1 MKKMLCG
8 VMVMVAIMLF
18 GCSKPSPEEA
28 AEEYVK
34 KQFASDFG
42 AKLHTSNLA
51 YKIVKE
57 DEHNATVNVS
67 GNIFYEEDLQLVMDG
82 GKWVLRSEA
91 AQRKAVAAE
100 PEAEAET
107 AAAVEPE
114 PKPEPKP
121 EAKPEIDSEPGYET
135 ESESAIPGEAEER
148 L

>member
-91 AQRKAVAAE
+91 AQREAVAA
-100 PEAEAET
+100 EAEAET

-121 EAKPEIDSEPGYET
+121 EPEAKAKTEAET
-135 ESESAIPGEAEER
+135 ETAAAAGH
-148 L
+148 

>member
-8 VMVMVAIMLF
+8 AMVMVAIMLF

-67 GNIFYEEDLQLVMDG
+67 GNIFYEEDIQLVMDG

-91 AQRKAVAAE
+91 AQREAVAAE

-121 EAKPEIDSEPGYET
+121 EPEP
-135 ESESAIPGEAEER
+135 EAEAKAKTEAEAETAAAVGQ
-148 L
+148 

>member
-18 GCSKPSPEEA
+18 GCSAPSPEEA

-100 PEAEAET
+100 AETET

-121 EAKPEIDSEPGYET
+121 EA
-135 ESESAIPGEAEER
+135 EAEAKAKTEAEAETAAAVGQ
-148 L
+148 

>member
-67 GNIFYEEDLQLVMDG
+67 GNIFYEEDIQLVMDG
-82 GKWVLRSEA
+82 GKWVPRSEA
-91 AQRKAVAAE
+91 AQREAVAA
-100 PEAEAET
+100 EAEAET

-121 EAKPEIDSEPGYET
+121 EP
-135 ESESAIPGEAEER
+135 EAEAKTKTEAEAETAAAVGQ
-148 L
+148 

>member
-1 MKKMLCG
+1 
-8 VMVMVAIMLF
+8 MVMVAIMLF

-67 GNIFYEEDLQLVMDG
+67 GNIFYEEDIQLVMDG

-91 AQRKAVAAE
+91 AQREAVAAE

-114 PKPEPKP
+114 PEPKP
-121 EAKPEIDSEPGYET
+121 EPEPEP
-135 ESESAIPGEAEER
+135 EAEAKAKTEAETAAAVGQ
-148 L
+148 

>member
-1 MKKMLCG
+1 
-8 VMVMVAIMLF
+8 MVMVAIMLF
-18 GCSKPSPEEA
+18 GCSKLSPEEA

-91 AQRKAVAAE
+91 AQREAVA
-100 PEAEAET
+100 AEAET

-114 PKPEPKP
+114 PKPETKPEPKP
-121 EAKPEIDSEPGYET
+121 EPEAKAKTEP
-135 ESESAIPGEAEER
+135 EAEAETAAAAGH
-148 L
+148 

>member
-67 GNIFYEEDLQLVMDG
+67 GNIFYEEDIQLVMDG
-82 GKWVLRSEA
+82 GNWVLRSEA
-91 AQRKAVAAE
+91 AQREAVAAE
-100 PEAEAET
+100 AEAEAET

-114 PKPEPKP
+114 PKPEPEPEPEP
-121 EAKPEIDSEPGYET
+121 EAEAKAKT
-135 ESESAIPGEAEER
+135 EAEAETAAAVGQ
-148 L
+148 

>member
-1 MKKMLCG
+1 
-8 VMVMVAIMLF
+8 MVMVAIMLF
-18 GCSKPSPEEA
+18 GCSKLSPEEA

-100 PEAEAET
+100 AETET

-121 EAKPEIDSEPGYET
+121 EPEAKAKTEP
-135 ESESAIPGEAEER
+135 EAEAETAAAAGH
-148 L
+148 

>member
-18 GCSKPSPEEA
+18 GCSKLSPEEA

-57 DEHNATVNVS
+57 DEHNVTVNVS

-82 GKWVLRSEA
+82 GKWVLKSEA
-91 AQRKAVAAE
+91 AQREAVAA
-100 PEAEAET
+100 EAEAET

-114 PKPEPKP
+114 PKPEPEPEPEP
-121 EAKPEIDSEPGYET
+121 EAKAKT
-135 ESESAIPGEAEER
+135 EAETAAAAGH
-148 L
+148 